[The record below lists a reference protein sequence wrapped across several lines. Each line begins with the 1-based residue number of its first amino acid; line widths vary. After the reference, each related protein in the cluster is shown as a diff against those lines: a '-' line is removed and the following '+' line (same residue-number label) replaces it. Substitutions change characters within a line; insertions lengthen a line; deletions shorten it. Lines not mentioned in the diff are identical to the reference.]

1 MPDMGSG
8 TQSEG
13 PPCHTPDEESPT
25 APDEESPLTAPDKG
39 QSPTAP
45 EGETPRGTLEV
56 GRGLMSAAS
65 AGAAL
70 AADSVVSAALRCGV
84 VVGSNASL
92 VLNFVA
98 ASAGVAQA
106 IALLALT
113 NCMILAGAGKIE
125 QVALLSDLLSLC
137 CTLTMRHDLGER
149 GRRVVAVV
157 CTYWFLRLLFSF
169 SLVCVC
175 QWALVAWAAIS
186 LAVLLLLRF
195 APRCAEAPPPQ
206 PPCGYIKGCRV

>member
-1 MPDMGSG
+1 MPDMGCG
-8 TQSEG
+8 TQNEG
-13 PPCHTPDEESPT
+13 PPCHTPDEESPLT
-25 APDEESPLTAPDKG
+25 APDEELPLTAPG
-39 QSPTAP
+39 ECPSPTAP
-45 EGETPRGTLEV
+45 EGEAPRGTLDV

-70 AADSVVSAALRCGV
+70 AADSVASAAMWCGV
-84 VVGSNASL
+84 VVGGNPSL
-92 VLNFVA
+92 LLNFVA

-106 IALLALT
+106 IALLALAD
-113 NCMILAGAGKIE
+113 CMVRAGAGKIE

-169 SLVCVC
+169 SLVCGC
-175 QWALVAWAAIS
+175 QWALVAWAAVS

-195 APRCAEAPPPQ
+195 APRCAEAPPPTLMWLH
-206 PPCGYIKGCRV
+206 